1 MLSNIL
7 KIILGV
13 LLAMAI
19 LVGGGAAL
27 AIYFM
32 NRTSINPPKPVFSN
46 DNAAVKAEAA
56 KNIPTPGATTAANP
70 QTKTTPQPKPTPTVA
85 ASEEQEK
92 PLPPGAYPATVTWP
106 QGLILRAEPKVNA
119 ERLGGIGFNAKV
131 VVLESSNDKT
141 WQKIRIESS
150 GKEAW
155 VKAGNTKKVE
165 E

>member
-7 KIILGV
+7 KVILGV

-19 LVGGGAAL
+19 LIGGSAAL

-32 NRTSINPPKPVFSN
+32 NRTSISPPKPVFSN
-46 DNAAVKAEAA
+46 DKAAVKAQAA
-56 KNIPTPGATTAANP
+56 KTPTPTAKTTANSSA
-70 QTKTTPQPKPTPTVA
+70 KTTSKPKPTPIESPLA
-85 ASEEQEK
+85 EAEK

-131 VVLESSNDKT
+131 IVLGLSDDKT

-155 VKAGNTKKVE
+155 VKAGNTKKVQ
-165 E
+165 

>member
-19 LVGGGAAL
+19 LVGGSAAL

-32 NRTSINPPKPVFSN
+32 NRTSITPPKPVFSN
-46 DNAAVKAEAA
+46 DKASVKAQAVKT
-56 KNIPTPGATTAANP
+56 PTPGATTAAKA
-70 QTKTTPQPKPTPTVA
+70 QTKNAPKPKPTITQVL
-85 ASEEQEK
+85 EEQEK

-119 ERLGGIGFNAKV
+119 QRQGGIGFNAKV
-131 VVLESSNDKT
+131 IVLELSDDKT

-165 E
+165 

>member
-7 KIILGV
+7 KLILGV
-13 LLAMAI
+13 FLALAI
-19 LVGGGAAL
+19 LVGGGTAL

-46 DNAAVKAEAA
+46 DKASVKAQAA
-56 KNIPTPGATTAANP
+56 KTPTPGATTAANS
-70 QTKTTPQPKPTPTVA
+70 QTKATPKPTQSPL
-85 ASEEQEK
+85 EESEK

-106 QGLILRAEPKVNA
+106 QGLILRAEPNVGA
-119 ERLGGIGFNAKV
+119 ERLGGIGFNAEV
-131 VVLESSNDKT
+131 VVLELSNDKA

-165 E
+165 

>member
-7 KIILGV
+7 KTILGV
-13 LLAMAI
+13 LLAIAI
-19 LVGGGAAL
+19 LVGSSAAL

-32 NRTSINPPKPVFSN
+32 NRTSITPPKPVFSN
-46 DNAAVKAEAA
+46 DKAAVKAQAT
-56 KNIPTPGATTAANP
+56 KTPTPEGATTAP
-70 QTKTTPQPKPTPTVA
+70 KPKPTPTKS

-106 QGLILRAEPKVNA
+106 QGLILRAEPEINA
-119 ERLGGIGFNAKV
+119 ERLGGIGFNEKV
-131 VVLESSNDKT
+131 VVLELSSDKT

-165 E
+165 

>member
-19 LVGGGAAL
+19 LIGGSAAL

-32 NRTSINPPKPVFSN
+32 NRTSLNPPKPVFSN
-46 DNAAVKAEAA
+46 DKAAVKAQAA
-56 KNIPTPGATTAANP
+56 KNRTPGVINTANASA
-70 QTKTTPQPKPTPTVA
+70 KTTSKSKVTPKESPLA
-85 ASEEQEK
+85 EKEK

-106 QGLILRAEPKVNA
+106 QGLILRAEPKLNA

-131 VVLESSNDKT
+131 VVLKLSDDKT

-155 VKAGNTKKVE
+155 VKAGNTKKAE
-165 E
+165 